1 LPHSYYCGGIY
12 DMFLWFLFLLSCL
25 SDQMMVYEV
34 EKITY
39 EEVERW
45 HSEVNVY
52 VEGDTI
58 IVDTGQDAAD
68 IWVDNF
74 TQPGNFNG
82 VDILWVID
90 PSGSMANDRVRV
102 IAGIGDMISVLP
114 ASDWRLAII
123 STDPNRAAA
132 TQQFPLIPGDG
143 QQEAEDQMNLTVTG
157 FHEKGFDAVVAYMSN
172 GYSSTWMREDAA
184 LLVVFVSDEK
194 EQSYSNFVSSSNFV
208 TWISGQ
214 RDYVFISSIVQLG
227 QEDTECQPASILNQG
242 DRYMEAAD
250 AFNGQK
256 IDICSEDWSQGVA
269 DAGTQITQYDYW
281 ELTHVPIYNDRIYVF
296 IDGVPNYDWYYEP
309 TENRVYFNTMP
320 DEKSLVEIAYYY
332 Q

>member
-1 LPHSYYCGGIY
+1 MLT
-12 DMFLWFLFLLSCL
+12 
-25 SDQMMVYEV
+25 YEV

-39 EEVERW
+39 EEVETW
-45 HSEVNVY
+45 VTQQDVY
-52 VEGDTI
+52 VEFEV
-58 IVDTGQDAAD
+58 VDTGQDAAD
-68 IWVDNF
+68 IWVDHF

-102 IAGIGDMISVLP
+102 IAGIGDMIGVLP
-114 ASDWRLAII
+114 VTDWRLAII

-157 FHEKGFDAVVAYMSN
+157 FHEKGFDAVVAYMAN
-172 GYSSTWMREDAA
+172 GYSPTWMREDAA

-194 EQSYSNFVSSSNFV
+194 EQSYSNFVTSSNFV
-208 TWISGQ
+208 TWITSQ
-214 RDYVFISSIVQLG
+214 REYIFVSSIVQLG
-227 QEDTECQPASILNQG
+227 QEDTLCQPASVLNQG

-281 ELTHVPIYNDRIYVF
+281 ELTHVPLYENRIYVF
-296 IDGVPNYDWYYEP
+296 IDGVPNYDWNYVAS
-309 TENRVYFNTMP
+309 ENRVYFNTMP
-320 DEKSLVEIAYYY
+320 DEESLVEIAYYY

>member
-1 LPHSYYCGGIY
+1 MLT
-12 DMFLWFLFLLSCL
+12 
-25 SDQMMVYEV
+25 YEV

-39 EEVERW
+39 QEVETW
-45 HSEVNVY
+45 VSQHDVI

-58 IVDTGQDAAD
+58 IDTGQDAAD

-90 PSGSMANDRVRV
+90 PSGSMANDRPRV

-132 TQQFPLIPGDG
+132 TGQFPLIPGDG
-143 QQEAEDQMNLTVTG
+143 ATEAEAQMALTVTG
-157 FHEKGFDAVVAYMSN
+157 FKEQGFDAVVAYMSN
-172 GYSSTWMREDAA
+172 GYSPTWMREDAA

-194 EQSYSNFVSSSNFV
+194 EQSLSNFVSSSNFV
-208 TWISGQ
+208 NWISGQ
-214 RDYVFISSIVQLG
+214 REYIFISSIVQLL
-227 QEDTECQPASILNQG
+227 QADTQCQPASLLNQG

-281 ELTHVPIYNDRIYVF
+281 ELTYTPLYENRIYVF
-296 IDGVPNYDWYYEP
+296 IDGVPNYDWYYDASD
-309 TENRVYFNTMP
+309 NRVYFNTMP

>member
-1 LPHSYYCGGIY
+1 
-12 DMFLWFLFLLSCL
+12 MFLWFLFLVSCL

-39 EEVERW
+39 EEVETW
-45 HSEVNVY
+45 VSQQDVY
-52 VEGDTI
+52 IEGDTI

-74 TQPGNFNG
+74 TQPGNFEG

-90 PSGSMANDRVRV
+90 PSGSMVNDRPRV
-102 IAGIGDMISVLP
+102 VAGIGDMLNVLP
-114 ASDWRLAII
+114 ATGWRLAII
-123 STDPNRAAA
+123 SADYVRAGL
-132 TQQFPLIPGDG
+132 TQEFPLIPGDDATD
-143 QQEAEDQMNLTVTG
+143 AENQLGTTVSG
-157 FHEKGFDAVVAYMSN
+157 HHEKGFDAVKAYMSN
-172 GYSSTWMREDAA
+172 SYSPTWMREDAA
-184 LLVVFVSDEK
+184 LLIVFVSDEE
-194 EQSYSNFVSSSNFV
+194 EQSTANFPSASDFVS
-208 TWISGQ
+208 WISTQ
-214 RDYVFISSIVQLG
+214 REYVFISSIVQLKEG
-227 QEDTECQPASILNQG
+227 DTICQPAAPINEG
-242 DRYMEAAD
+242 KRYMAASD
-250 AFNGQK
+250 SLPGQK

-281 ELTHVPIYNDRIYVF
+281 ELTHTPLYDNRIYVF

-309 TENRVYFNTMP
+309 SENRVYFNTMP